1 MSDDETEISKTELI
15 NLIKEWKQLDD
26 ELKLIQ
32 KNIKERKDKKK
43 ILSEKLVKIMKNNE
57 IDCFDINNGKLLYT
71 KTKVKT
77 TINKNYL
84 LEIMSHYFK
93 DDDNVEI
100 DKVTDY
106 ILDNRNV
113 KIKEG
118 IRCKLNK
125 N

>member
-15 NLIKEWKQLDD
+15 TLIKEWKQLDD

-113 KIKEG
+113 KVKEG